1 MAKVLKYGKVQPK
14 KVLCPNCEA
23 LIEYT
28 DADLDYTALTPT
40 KHEDDRIGLR
50 CPACG
55 KVMLIECYRYGMHC
69 VRQEDGKL
77 HVIDRYETDEF

>member
-1 MAKVLKYGKVQPK
+1 MAKVLKYGKVQPQ

-28 DADLDYTALTPT
+28 YADLDFTTPIPT
-40 KHEDDRIGLR
+40 KYEDDRIGLK

-55 KVMLIECYRYGMHC
+55 KVMLLECYRDGMHY

-77 HVIDRYETDEF
+77 HAVDRYETEEF